1 MTNWEIAQ
9 VFEEIADLLEI
20 IGENPYKIRA
30 YRKAAR
36 VLENLYLDVQELVA
50 ENRLKEIPGI
60 GEALAAK
67 IEELVQSGHLRYH
80 EELKKKVPPGLREM
94 LQIPGVG
101 AKTVQ
106 IIYKHL
112 NISSISELEEAARKH
127 QLRELPGIG
136 KKTEEAILQGIAT
149 LRQRA
154 KRWNLSFASIFAKE
168 IVNYINKEE
177 KVEEVEVV
185 GSYRRGCETVG
196 DLDVVASSNDPSAVV
211 EKFITAPWVKEV
223 VAKGENKA
231 TVVTRWGIQVD
242 LLAVEPQHYPSALL
256 HFTGSAA
263 HNIHLRRLARERGWK
278 VSEYGIW
285 QGESAF
291 YPTSEEEFYQ
301 TLGMSYIPP
310 ELREDW
316 GEIEAAQA
324 GRIPELIKNEDLR
337 GDLHVHTTWSDG
349 TNTLEELVEA
359 ARKRGYQYLAITDH
373 SKSLAVSNGLTE
385 ERLLQQREEIEQL
398 NAQLEGF
405 TLLAGTE
412 VDILS
417 NKELDFDDSILAEMD
432 LVIASIHSGFKQ
444 DGDILTERI
453 IAAIDNE
460 HVDIIGHPTGRL
472 LGRREPYP
480 LDLPRVLE
488 AAARTKTALEIN
500 ASPDR
505 LDLKDVYIR
514 EGKELGV
521 VFAIN
526 TDAHY
531 VHALDD
537 IHYGVKMARR
547 GWLEKK
553 DVLNTLSLEE
563 LKKWLKQRS

>member
-20 IGENPYKIRA
+20 MGENPYKVRA

-36 VLENLYLDVQELVA
+36 VLENLYLDVQDLIE
-50 ENRLKEIPGI
+50 ENRLEEIPGI

-67 IEELVQSGHLRYH
+67 IEELVKSGRLRYH

-112 NISSISELEEAARKH
+112 NISSIDELEEAARKR
-127 QLRELPGIG
+127 QLQELPGIG
-136 KKTEEAILQGIAT
+136 KKTEEAILHGISS
-149 LRQRA
+149 LRQSA
-154 KRWNLSFASIFAKE
+154 KRWNLNFANAIAKE
-168 IVNYINKEE
+168 IVSYMNDGE
-177 KVEEVEVV
+177 KVNKIEIA
-185 GSYRRGCETVG
+185 GSYRRGKETVG
-196 DLDVVASSNDPSAVV
+196 DLDIVVSSSDPSAVV
-211 EKFITAPWVKEV
+211 EKFVAAPWVKEV
-223 VAKGENKA
+223 VAKGETKA
-231 TVVTRWGIQVD
+231 TVITRWEIRVD
-242 LLAVEPQHYPSALL
+242 LLVAESQSFPSALL

-278 VSEYGIW
+278 ISEHGIL

-291 YPTSEEEFYQ
+291 YPASEEEFYQ
-301 TLGMSYIPP
+301 ALGMSYIPP

-316 GEIEAAQA
+316 GEIEAAQI
-324 GRIPELIKNEDLR
+324 GKIPELVKDEDLR

-349 TNTLEELVEA
+349 ANTLEEVVEA
-359 ARKRGYQYLAITDH
+359 ARARGYQYLAITDH
-373 SKSLAVSNGLTE
+373 SKSLGVSNGLTE
-385 ERLLQQREEIEQL
+385 ERLLQQKEEIERL
-398 NAQLEGF
+398 NTQIEDF

-412 VDILS
+412 VDILT
-417 NKELDFDDSILAEMD
+417 NKELDFDDRILAELD

-444 DGDILTERI
+444 DRDTLTERI

-480 LDLPRVLE
+480 LDVSRVLE
-488 AAARTKTALEIN
+488 AAAQTKTALEIN

-521 VFAIN
+521 IFAIN
-526 TDAHY
+526 TDAHN

-553 DVLNTLSLEE
+553 DVLNALSLEE
-563 LKKWLKQRS
+563 LKKWLKKRS